1 MKKFL
6 TGFVMSVMLIIGIT
20 VSVCALGNNGKLS
33 REAVELF
40 PGDSFRVAVSYDNSS
55 CTFYT
60 NDESVASVTQDG
72 IITAIKAGTTKIR
85 CVDSRG
91 NTSECEVKVKSGK
104 GPETVVLSD
113 NVITMV
119 KGDKYTLGVRVI
131 PDKESAYKKFVS
143 SDENVAAVDT
153 EGNITAQSIGTAVV
167 TVETESTA
175 VSAGCIV
182 NVVDSTEQ
190 NNKKVDV
197 CGVLYNASGDKM
209 QNTVVSLSDGAYSA
223 EVRTNEDGKF
233 AFSNVNPGRYVFT
246 VSSGTMSGEGI
257 SANVVI
263 YSGETRLSCILSD
276 TSLSVM
282 YGSNVSSANALRGI
296 EFTQK
301 NIDLVT
307 GDTYDTGVILTPVSS
322 GAGKLIYTSENTDVA
337 DVDNT
342 GRIIALNEGGTVIRV
357 SNEEGTVTDKMTVN
371 VKRYGTGMFG
381 TAIFIMLSFIAVL
394 IITVY
399 FHLKRRGQPKRYK
412 KIANINKSM

>member
-6 TGFVMSVMLIIGIT
+6 SVFVMSVILIIGIT
-20 VSVCALGNNGKLS
+20 VSVCAVDGSGNLS
-33 REAVELF
+33 RENVELF
-40 PGDSFRVAVSYDNSS
+40 PGDSFRVAASYGNSS
-55 CTFYT
+55 CAFYT

-72 IITAIKAGTTKIR
+72 IITAVKTGTTKIR

-91 NTSECEVKVKSGK
+91 NESECEVKVKSGK
-104 GPETVVLSD
+104 GSEKVVLSD

-119 KGDKYTLGVRVI
+119 KGDRYTLGARVI
-131 PDKESAYKKFVS
+131 SDKENAYKKFVS
-143 SDENVAAVDT
+143 SDEKVAAVDA
-153 EGNITAQSIGTAVV
+153 EGNITAQNIGTAVV

-182 NVVDSTEQ
+182 NVVESTEQ
-190 NNKKVDV
+190 DNKKIDV
-197 CGVLYNASGDKM
+197 RGVLYNASGDKM
-209 QNTVVSLSDGAYSA
+209 QNTVVSLSGGAYSA
-223 EVRTNEDGKF
+223 EVRTDEDGKF
-233 AFSNVNPGRYVFT
+233 AFSNVNSGRYIFT
-246 VSSGTMSGEGI
+246 VSSGTVPGEGI

-263 YSGETRLSCILSD
+263 YSGETRLSCILTD
-276 TSLSVM
+276 TSVSVI
-282 YGSNVSSANALRGI
+282 YGSNVSSANNLRDI
-296 EFTQK
+296 EFAQK
-301 NIDLVT
+301 NIYLVT

-322 GAGKLIYTSENTDVA
+322 VGGKLIYTSENTDVA

-357 SNEEGTVTDKMTVN
+357 SNEDGTVTDKMTVN

-399 FHLKRRGQPKRYK
+399 FHLKKQKQPRRYK
-412 KIANINKSM
+412 RNQVVSYKL